1 MLWQRIRDTT
11 THTQVRQNK
20 SDVRAASALNE
31 RAASISASTVKCM
44 AISLQPAT
52 QLPINAAVEVEC
64 GAVGWLHGG
73 AGGC

>member
-44 AISLQPAT
+44 VISLQPAT
-52 QLPINAAVEVEC
+52 QLPIAAVEVAC
-64 GAVGWLHGG
+64 GAVGWLDGG